1 MRYASRFVSPAVKA
15 ALNALCRVDSRELER
30 VPSEGPFIVVINHI
44 NFLEVP
50 MLYTFLYPRDV
61 VGLVKVETWKNP
73 IMKALADTWSA
84 IPLDRASTD
93 LGAMRG
99 ALDTL
104 KRGKILA
111 IAPEGT
117 RSGDGRMGR
126 AHAGVVSIAV
136 RSGVPI
142 VPVAHFGGERFWDN
156 LRSLRK
162 TEFHFRVG
170 EPFTLAR
177 PATGLTKAARQDM
190 ADEIM
195 RRLALL
201 LPEGYRGVYADA
213 R

>member
-1 MRYASRFVSPAVKA
+1 MVKA
-15 ALNALCRVDSRELER
+15 ALKVLCRVDSRELER
-30 VPSEGPFIVVINHI
+30 VPEKGPFIVVINHI

-50 MLYTFLYPRDV
+50 MLYAFLYPRDV

-73 IMKALADTWSA
+73 AIKILADTWSA
-84 IPLDRASTD
+84 IPLDRSSTD
-93 LGAMRG
+93 LSAMRS
-99 ALDTL
+99 ALCAL

-126 AHAGVVSIAV
+126 AHAGVVTIAV

-156 LRSLRK
+156 LRSLKK
-162 TEFHFRVG
+162 TPFHFRVG
-170 EPFTLAR
+170 DPFTLSR
-177 PATGLTKAARQDM
+177 PAGGLTKTARQEM
-190 ADEIM
+190 ADAIM
-195 RRLALL
+195 RRLADL
-201 LPEGYRGVYADA
+201 LPERYRGFYADE